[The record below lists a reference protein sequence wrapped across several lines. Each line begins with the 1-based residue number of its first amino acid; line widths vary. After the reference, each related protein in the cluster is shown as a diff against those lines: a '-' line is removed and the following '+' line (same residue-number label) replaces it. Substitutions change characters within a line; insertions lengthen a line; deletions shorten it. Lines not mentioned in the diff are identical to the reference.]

1 MIEAAD
7 TLERDLR
14 GQLEAKEREL
24 DEARDQVMAL
34 EEENRRILDTL
45 VRHSKEKAE
54 GIVTG
59 GEVVRSGSS
68 QSLLNNHQRTN

>member
-1 MIEAAD
+1 M
-7 TLERDLR
+7 
-14 GQLEAKEREL
+14 
-24 DEARDQVMAL
+24 MAL

-45 VRHSKEKAE
+45 VWHSKEKAE

-68 QSLLNNHQRTN
+68 

>member
-14 GQLEAKEREL
+14 QQLESKDR
-24 DEARDQVMAL
+24 DISEAREQMMAL

-68 QSLLNNHQRTN
+68 